1 MVMMAS
7 KMQEQECGD
16 GTSLVLALAGE
27 LLTQAEILIKMG
39 LHPSQI
45 LLGYEAAST
54 KVVELLENVQALKLQ
69 DIRDQVEV
77 SKCLTACISSKL
89 HDYAPHFT
97 QLVAKACI
105 QCTPKDP
112 SNFDTQSV
120 RICKIQGGNPL
131 DSLVMQGLIVSRSS
145 ECQINR
151 CDKPKIAI
159 YGCALDTQVTDEKT
173 TVLLTNA
180 EDLKKYTRG
189 EEDHCEEVVKAIAD
203 SGCTAIIL
211 GGSISEIMKHYVEKY
226 KIMIVKV
233 LSKFE
238 LRRLA
243 KALSARIIT
252 KLGAPTAEEFG
263 CCDSIVVEEVGSQ
276 KITRFYNNSE
286 NCNYSTVILRGNTK
300 NTLDDIER
308 AIDDGVNVF
317 SQMARDGTFCPG
329 AGATEIVLAAQLEEF
344 ASKIKGLDQY
354 SYNNFARAF
363 EVIPRILADNA
374 GLNSNEI
381 ISSMYA
387 LNGKDKGFFGL
398 DIEVSYP
405 HFTRVSPV

>member
-1 MVMMAS
+1 M
-7 KMQEQECGD
+7 
-16 GTSLVLALAGE
+16 
-27 LLTQAEILIKMG
+27 
-39 LHPSQI
+39 
-45 LLGYEAAST
+45 
-54 KVVELLENVQALKLQ
+54 
-69 DIRDQVEV
+69 
-77 SKCLTACISSKL
+77 
-89 HDYAPHFT
+89 
-97 QLVAKACI
+97 
-105 QCTPKDP
+105 
-112 SNFDTQSV
+112 
-120 RICKIQGGNPL
+120 
-131 DSLVMQGLIVSRSS
+131 
-145 ECQINR
+145 
-151 CDKPKIAI
+151 
-159 YGCALDTQVTDEKT
+159 
-173 TVLLTNA
+173 
-180 EDLKKYTRG
+180 
-189 EEDHCEEVVKAIAD
+189 KAIAD
-203 SGCTAIIL
+203 SGCTAIVL
-211 GGSISEIMKHYVEKY
+211 GGSISEIMKHYIEKY

-263 CCDSIVVEEVGSQ
+263 YCDSIVVEEVGSQ
-276 KITRFYNNSE
+276 KITRFYNNSK

-317 SQMARDGTFCPG
+317 SQMARDATFCPG
-329 AGATEIVLAAQLEEF
+329 AGTTEIVLAAQLEEV

-398 DIEVSYP
+398 DIEV
-405 HFTRVSPV
+405 RR